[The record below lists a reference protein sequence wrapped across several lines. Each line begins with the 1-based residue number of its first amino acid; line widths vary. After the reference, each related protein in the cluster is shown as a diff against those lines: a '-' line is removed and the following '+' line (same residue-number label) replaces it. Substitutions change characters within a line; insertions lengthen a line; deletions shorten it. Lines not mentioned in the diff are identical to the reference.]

1 MDEKIQKRKLLIE
14 KGLNPYPFE
23 FKKTIN
29 TQDVALSKLKEDQTE
44 SLAGRL
50 MRMRSMG
57 QAAFFNLQDEKGQC
71 QCYLKTKELSKD
83 DQLFFENV
91 DIGDIV
97 GVTGQF
103 FKTKK
108 GEPTLRIKSFQ
119 ILCKTTE
126 PLPEK
131 YHGLENKE
139 LRYRHRH
146 LDLIMNE
153 KTRSTLKI
161 RAKVVQTIREYMNGK
176 GFMEV
181 ETPTLQPIYGG
192 ALATPFSTHHESL
205 DAKFYLKISPE
216 LYLKRLIAGGF
227 EKVYEIGKNFRNE
240 GMDRLHNPEFTMMEY
255 YEAYTDY
262 EDQMK
267 AFEELI
273 IHVIKTIKGS
283 EKITY
288 QGKELNFSSPWK
300 RLSIKDGIKQYAK
313 LDITN
318 ADKKD
323 ILKKLKSLNIEE
335 DPQMSFGHL
344 IMALFEAAVE
354 KEIWNPC
361 FFIDFPK
368 DVSPLTKN
376 HRSQKNF
383 VERFEPFVAGM
394 EIGNAYTELNDP
406 IDQRER
412 LKEQDRSKD
421 EESHPMDED
430 FLHAVG
436 VGMPPM
442 GGVGLGIER
451 LIMLLTDQSSIR
463 EVIWFPTVK
472 SP

>member
-1 MDEKIQKRKLLIE
+1 MDEKLQKRKLLIE

-23 FKKTIN
+23 FKKTIC
-29 TQDVALSKLKEDQTE
+29 TQDVALSRLKENQTE

-50 MRMRSMG
+50 MRMRNMG
-57 QAAFFNLQDEKGQC
+57 QAAFFNIQDEKGQC

-83 DQLFFENV
+83 DQLFFQNV

-97 GVTGQF
+97 GVKGQF

-108 GEPTLRIKSFQ
+108 GEPTLRLSSFQ

-153 KTRSTLKI
+153 KTRHTLKT
-161 RAKVVQTIREYMNGK
+161 RAKVIQILREYMNGK

-181 ETPTLQPIYGG
+181 DTPTLQPIYGG
-192 ALATPFSTHHESL
+192 ALATPFFTHHESL
-205 DAKFYLKISPE
+205 GAKFYLKISPE

-240 GMDRLHNPEFTMMEY
+240 GMDRLHSPEFTMMEY

-262 EDQMK
+262 KDQMK
-267 AFEELI
+267 AFEEMI

-283 EKITY
+283 EKIIY
-288 QGKELNFSSPWK
+288 QEKELDFSAPWK
-300 RLSIKDGIKQYAK
+300 RLSIAEGIKQYAK
-313 LDITN
+313 LDITTSN
-318 ADKKD
+318 KKD
-323 ILKKLKSLNIEE
+323 ILKKLQSLNIKE
-335 DPQMSFGHL
+335 DQKMSFGHL
-344 IMALFEAAVE
+344 VMTLFEATVE
-354 KEIWNPC
+354 KDIWNPC

-412 LKEQDRSKD
+412 LKEQERFKE

-442 GGVGLGIER
+442 GGVGLGVER
-451 LIMLLTDQSSIR
+451 LVMLLTNQSSIR

-472 SP
+472 SL